1 MAQNTGT
8 DPAGEPRQNV
18 TYNDDSI
25 QTLKSLE
32 HIRLRPGMYIGRLGD
47 GSHPNDGI
55 YILLKEV
62 IDNCI
67 DEFIMGAGRR
77 VEVTIG
83 GDNLVTVR
91 DYGRG
96 IPLGKL
102 VDCVSMMNTGGKY
115 NSEAFQ
121 FSVGLNGVGTKAVNA
136 LSSYFCARSVR
147 DGKFRCAEFSRGEL
161 TGDKEGETEERNGTV
176 ISFIP
181 DDTMFKN
188 YAFRTEYIERRLW
201 MYAYLNS
208 GLSIYLNNHLEGTGP
223 EAQETKR
230 FFSQHGLQDLLEV
243 ESGEERLYPVV
254 SYRTKT
260 LEFAFT
266 HTNEYGENSYSF
278 ANGQFTNDGG
288 THLSAFKEGVLKAIN
303 EFSGKNFK
311 ADDVRD
317 GMFGAVSIKLQEPI
331 FESQTK
337 NKLGN
342 TDIRGP
348 IVTEVKDH
356 VVDFLHKNPAVAEA
370 LLAKVSA
377 NEQMHRAIQEVKKKS
392 REAVQKTRLRIP
404 KLKDCKFHVGSKWP
418 RGAEPKETMIFLTE
432 GDSAAGSLE
441 KSRDV
446 DCQAIF
452 ALRGKPKNAFG
463 ESFEMIY
470 KNEELTFLMQALGI
484 EENTENLR
492 YDKVILAT
500 DADVDGLHI
509 RNLLLTFF
517 LCFFDRMV
525 LSGHLYVLETPLFRV
540 RSKGQQLIYCYS
552 EKERDRAVEK
562 LGKSAEITRF
572 KGLGEIKPDDFGAF
586 IGENMRL
593 SPVTLDNMH
602 GINDLLKFYMGDNT
616 PERKDYIMGN
626 LEVVD
631 YE

>member
-1 MAQNTGT
+1 MASSQN
-8 DPAGEPRQNV
+8 DPNGGNTPVAAY
-18 TYNDDSI
+18 TDDSI

-47 GSHPNDGI
+47 GAHPNDGI

-62 IDNCI
+62 IDNCV
-67 DEFIMGAGRR
+67 DEFIMGAGKRID
-77 VEVTIG
+77 VSIA
-83 GDNLVTVR
+83 DNNLVTVR

-115 NSEAFQ
+115 NSDAFQ

-136 LSSYFCARSVR
+136 LSSYFRAKSIR
-147 DGKFRCAEFSRGEL
+147 DGKFRVAEFERGEL
-161 TGDKEGETEERNGTV
+161 VSDKQGKCDERNGTE
-176 ISFIP
+176 IAFIP
-181 DDTMFKN
+181 DETMFKN
-188 YAFRTEYIERRLW
+188 YAFRPEYIDRRLW

-208 GLSIYLNNHLEGTGP
+208 GLSIHLGDR
-223 EAQETKR
+223 R

-243 ESGEERLYPVV
+243 ESGEDRLYPVIY
-254 SYRTKT
+254 YRTKT
-260 LEFAFT
+260 LEFALT
-266 HTNEYGENSYSF
+266 HTNEYGENSFSF

-317 GMFGAVSIKLQEPI
+317 GMIGAISIKLKEPI

-348 IVTEVKDH
+348 IVTEVRDH
-356 VVDFLHKNPAVAEA
+356 VADFLHKNPAVAEA
-370 LLAKVSA
+370 LLAKVSS

-392 REAVQKTRLRIP
+392 REITQKARLRIP

-418 RGAEPKETMIFLTE
+418 RGVLPKETMIFLTE

-463 ESFEMIY
+463 ETFEMIY

-517 LCFFDRMV
+517 LCFFDQLV

-540 RSKGQQLIYCYS
+540 RNKNKELIYCYS
-552 EKERDRAVEK
+552 ENERDRAAEK
-562 LGKSAEITRF
+562 LGKTSEITRF
-572 KGLGEIKPDDFGAF
+572 KGLGEISPDDFGEF

-602 GINDLLKFYMGDNT
+602 GVNDLLKFYMGDNT
-616 PERKDYIMGN
+616 PERRDYIMRN